1 MRFVSMERMK
11 KKVCIF
17 CSVLLMAG
25 LFYSAGLPGEAS
37 AAPAAADRVL
47 VVKCK
52 RMLLLMRDGDILMAY
67 KIALGRQPNGRKLQA
82 GDKRTPEGSYI
93 LDSRNPNSK
102 FHLALHISYP
112 NRADIMHA
120 RKLGVQPGGD
130 IMIHGLSDGPA
141 ESGVLHR
148 YQDWT
153 DGCIAVTN
161 PEIEEIWRLVPDG
174 TPIEIKP

>member
-1 MRFVSMERMK
+1 MERMK
-11 KKVCIF
+11 KKACIF

-37 AAPAAADRVL
+37 AAPAAADRVF
-47 VVKCK
+47 VVKGR
-52 RMLLLMRDGDILMAY
+52 RMMLLMRDGDILKAY
-67 KIALGRQPNGRKLQA
+67 KIALGRQPSGRKLQA

-112 NRADIMHA
+112 NQADVVHA

-130 IMIHGLSDGPA
+130 IMIHGLSEAG
-141 ESGVLHR
+141 GLHR